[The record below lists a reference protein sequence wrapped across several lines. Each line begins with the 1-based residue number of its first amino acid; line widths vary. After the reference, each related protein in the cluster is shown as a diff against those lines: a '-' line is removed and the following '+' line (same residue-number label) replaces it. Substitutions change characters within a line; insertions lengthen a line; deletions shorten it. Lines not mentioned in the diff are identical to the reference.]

1 MRMLFSTVGA
11 AIVAGSIALAGLAV
25 SDARA
30 EGELNVLTW
39 EGYTDPSFVA
49 IFEEQTGCKVTPT
62 YVGSNDEFPAKLAG
76 GGGVYDLVS
85 PSVDTTT
92 ILMKMGAVEEID
104 LSRLEGFENVYENFR
119 THPGVTGADG
129 KVYGVPFT
137 WGSIPFMY
145 RVDSF
150 DTPPTS
156 FAELF
161 DPSLAGK
168 VSLWDDKTNIYVTA
182 RMLFGPDTDVF
193 NLSEDQLAQVR
204 DKLIEMKPQIRKY
217 WSTAGELVNLYA
229 NGEVTVSNTWGGYQS
244 SLLADQDIEMVEF
257 IPTEN
262 ADGWADAWQLVKGSP
277 NEDCA
282 YQWLNFSL
290 SADGQC
296 GVVGITGYS
305 GANPEAVKT
314 CLTDE
319 EFADLHQ
326 DDFDYINSLDLWQ
339 EPGDVGAYI
348 ATWNAVKAA
357 Q

>member
-1 MRMLFSTVGA
+1 MRNLFSTVGTAIA
-11 AIVAGSIALAGLAV
+11 AASIAMTGLAAGSAW
-25 SDARA
+25 A

-39 EGYTDPSFVA
+39 EGYTDPSFVEV
-49 IFEEQTGCKVTPT
+49 FEERTGCKVTPT
-62 YVGSNDEFPAKLAG
+62 YVGSNDEYPAKLAG

-85 PSVDTTT
+85 PSVDTTS
-92 ILMKMGAVEEID
+92 ILRKMGVVEEID
-104 LSRLEGFENVYENFR
+104 MSRIEGFEAVYPSFR
-119 THPGVTGADG
+119 AHPGVTYDDA
-129 KVYGVPFT
+129 VYGIPFT

-150 DTPPTS
+150 EAPPS
-156 FAELF
+156 AFADLF
-161 DPSLAGK
+161 DSSLQGK
-168 VSLWDDKTNIYVTA
+168 VSLWDDKTNIYIVA
-182 RMLFGPDTDVF
+182 RMMFGQDTDVF
-193 NLSEDQLAQVR
+193 NLSSDQLDQVR

-244 SLLADQDIEMVEF
+244 ALLAEQGIEMVEF

-262 ADGWADAWQLVKGSP
+262 ADGWADAWQIVKGTP

-282 YQWLNFSL
+282 YQWLNFAL

-305 GANPEAVKT
+305 GSNPEVLKT
-314 CLTDE
+314 CLSDE
-319 EFADLHQ
+319 MFTALHQ
-326 DDFDYINSLDLWQ
+326 DDFDYINSLALWQ

>member
-1 MRMLFSTVGA
+1 MRMLLSTAGA
-11 AIVAGSIALAGLAV
+11 AVVAGSIALAGLAIT
-25 SDARA
+25 DARA
-30 EGELNVLTW
+30 DGELNVLTW
-39 EGYTDPSFVA
+39 EGYTDPSFVST
-49 IFEEQTGCKVTPT
+49 FEEQTGCKLTPT

-76 GGGVYDLVS
+76 GGSAYDLVS
-85 PSVDTTT
+85 PSIDTTS
-92 ILMKMGAVEEID
+92 ILMKMGVVEAID
-104 LSRLEGFENVYENFR
+104 TSRIEGYENVYENFR
-119 THPGVTGADG
+119 THPGITDADG
-129 KVYGVPFT
+129 NTYGIPYT

-150 DTPPTS
+150 TTPPTS
-156 FAELF
+156 FADLF
-161 DPSLAGK
+161 DPALAGK

-182 RMLFGPDTDVF
+182 RMLFGSDADVF
-193 NLSEDQLAQVR
+193 NLSDDQLAQVR

-244 SLLADQDIEMVEF
+244 SLLADQGIEMVEF

-262 ADGWADAWQLVKGSP
+262 ADGWADSWQLVKGTP

-282 YQWLNFSL
+282 YKWLNFTL
-290 SADGQC
+290 SPEGQC

-305 GANPEAVKT
+305 GSNPEALKT
-314 CLTDE
+314 CLSDE
-319 EFADLHQ
+319 EFAGLHQ
-326 DDFDYINSLDLWQ
+326 DDFNYIDSLDLWQ